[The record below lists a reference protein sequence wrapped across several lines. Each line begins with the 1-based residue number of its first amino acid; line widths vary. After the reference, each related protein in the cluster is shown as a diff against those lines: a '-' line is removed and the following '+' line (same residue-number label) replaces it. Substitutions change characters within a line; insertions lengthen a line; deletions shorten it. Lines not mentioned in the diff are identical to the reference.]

1 MNPRDQLAL
10 ALDVSSADEA
20 LRLVDQTAE
29 SVGVYKIGMQL
40 FYAEGPALVRR
51 IKGQGRKVFLDL
63 KLHDIPNTVASAVR
77 SLTPLGVDFLTLH
90 AGGGPA
96 MLRAAVDA
104 AGDMRLLA
112 VTVLTSM
119 DEAELQS
126 VGIAQPPADHVLR
139 LARLAQTA
147 GVNGLVCSPLEAKL
161 LRRSLGSD
169 AFLVCPGIRP
179 AGSAQGD
186 QKRVAT
192 PAQALADGANLLV
205 VGRPIRNAQ
214 DPGLAAHE
222 ILGSLV

>member
-1 MNPRDQLAL
+1 MNPRDHLAL

-20 LRLVDQTAE
+20 LRLVEQTAA

-96 MLRAAVDA
+96 MLRAAADA

-119 DEAELQS
+119 DGEELQS
-126 VGIAQPPADHVLR
+126 VGIAQPPADQVLQ
-139 LARLAQTA
+139 LALLAQA
-147 GVNGLVCSPLEAKL
+147 VGIGGLVCSAHEAKL
-161 LRRSLGSD
+161 LRQSLGSD

-179 AGSAQGD
+179 PGSDQGD

-192 PAQALADGANLLV
+192 PVEALADGANLLV
-205 VGRPIRNAQ
+205 IGRPIRSAK
-214 DPGLAAHE
+214 DPGLAARQ
-222 ILGSLV
+222 ILESLT